1 MRRLLLLLLLLLSTG
16 ARVNANPNWHDWC
29 WNGGQKV
36 ITSGLGSTTLIQGS
50 SPQCIVSVFVHGGGV
65 ATIYSDNSNTP
76 LANPF
81 VAQTNGQILW
91 YAANGRYDQTIT
103 VTINGLTQTVTMSD
117 IVLGV
122 AGGTGCALPGIDTGV
137 LSEHPAGTC
146 YDSLNWTWDDG
157 VSKQNM
163 QIGGTNLVGTQ
174 QTYMVGSG
182 NTLTGVNFS
191 SVVGY
196 SNLLEYSPSSPAQPS
211 LYVLGDNNNLFS
223 YNGSAASGIV
233 GEGNALGDPAHAT
246 SGGFNTW
253 VLGDVN
259 ALYLTRNVVVLNYSN
274 SLGEPAGSGVLLYGV
289 VSGYTNTVNC
299 CLGHNNSVQDFGIYG
314 DSNDIA
320 VQAGGVSSAFIG
332 GFTNHCEGDDGQN
345 AGCYIWGL
353 DNADHGGQTSD
364 VVIVGSSNTTHT
376 RLNAATFGASDN
388 FIAGALNTVANSGN
402 FFVYGANNNVTGCTA
417 YMLVGFSMTSCANNT
432 LSLGVSATPEVTITD
447 KYFALRAIAFASL
460 GTPANGNF
468 VYCNDCTV
476 ANPCNSGGT
485 GALAK
490 RLNGVW
496 VCN

>member
-16 ARVNANPNWHDWC
+16 ARANANPNWHDWC

-157 VSKQNM
+157 TSKQNM
-163 QIGGTNLVGTQ
+163 QIGGGNTVGTQ
-174 QTYMVGSG
+174 QTYAIGPTNVLTGQTFTYVLGDG
-182 NTLTGVNFS
+182 NTLTGANS
-191 SVVGY
+191 
-196 SNLLEYSPSSPAQPS
+196 
-211 LYVLGDNNNLFS
+211 NNL
-223 YNGSAASGIV
+223 IV
-233 GEGNALGDPAHAT
+233 GESNTMQNNTVDSIIVSGNGGSIMD
-246 SGGFNTW
+246 SGTLSYIMGAGNLTYNT
-253 VLGDVN
+253 N
-259 ALYLTRNVVVLNYSN
+259 IAAVLNSDN
-274 SLGEPAGSGVLLYGV
+274 NIGQVGTTGQATRASILGVNNGI
-289 VSGYTNTVNC
+289 NC
-299 CLGHNNSVQDFGIYG
+299 CLSHNNATQDTGIFGN
-314 DSNDIA
+314 SNDIA
-320 VQAGGVSSAFIG
+320 AQSGSVSSGFIG
-332 GFTNHCEGDDGQN
+332 GYTNHCEGDDGAN

-353 DNADHGGQTSD
+353 DNFDHGGQTSD
-364 VVIVGSSNTTHT
+364 VVIVGSSNTVHT
-376 RLNAATFGASDN
+376 RLNTATFGASDN
-388 FIAGALNTVANSGN
+388 FVAGFLNTVSNSGN
-402 FFVYGANNNVTGCTA
+402 LLIYGANNVVSGCTA
-417 YMLVGFSMTSCANNT
+417 FMLVGFSMTSCTNSA

-468 VYCNDCTV
+468 VYCNDCTI

-490 RLNGVW
+490 RLNGAW